1 MGKQLSRRE
10 VLARGAGV
18 AAAVGLG
25 SVAFAGGAVALGR
38 SGGRASGGSAL
49 GGKVGGGG
57 VVVVVPDYPFFPGT
71 TMREDPKLL
80 NGLARKYVAAE
91 GDREAIMT
99 RFLFSS
105 VPVTLFDR
113 IYATKDPA
121 NTLPMGAYLWLFH
134 LSGYFGGVWLRGELV
149 RTGKNA
155 ALSSY
160 SKPQDKAAFTAEVA
174 KADEALDAARGR
186 APALLEY
193 EEASLYD
200 TPPVPP
206 ATMPERGLIDTFG
219 YNEGYL
225 LQIAEKPPAGL
236 STPTGL
242 VDCPPAAV
250 RPLYCSY
257 GTSRLEAL
265 ARFDPVSAKLAAGKG
280 PYAELAEKVPPLQD
294 AAIARG
300 RSVWDGGLNVQGFS
314 QPAYEQLLD
323 ISSAFLET
331 VQATVLATVKS
342 TAEQVV
348 PVGRQAATANACMG
362 VWLSSYIVGITDGRP
377 DRALPEFESL

>member
-1 MGKQLSRRE
+1 MDRLSRRE

-25 SVAFAGGAVALGR
+25 SVRFAPGAG
-38 SGGRASGGSAL
+38 AL
-49 GGKVGGGG
+49 GGSTSGSAGAGPVGGGG
-57 VVVVVPDYPFFPGT
+57 VVVVVPEYPFFTGT
-71 TMREDPKLL
+71 TMQEDPKLL
-80 NGLARKYVAAE
+80 NALARKYVAKQ
-91 GDREAIMT
+91 GDREAVMT

-121 NTLPMGAYLWLFH
+121 STLPMGAYLWLFH

-155 ALSSY
+155 GLSSY

-174 KADEALDAARGR
+174 KADKALDAASGP

-193 EEASLYD
+193 EEASLFD

-206 ATMPERGLIDTFG
+206 ATMPERGLVDTFG

-236 STPTGL
+236 STPAGL
-242 VDCPPAAV
+242 VDCPVATE
-250 RPLYCSY
+250 RPLYCAY
-257 GTSRLEAL
+257 GTNRLQAL
-265 ARFDPVSAKLAAGKG
+265 RRFDPISQKLASGKG
-280 PYAELAEKVPPLQD
+280 PYADLATKIPPLQE
-294 AAIARG
+294 AAITRG
-300 RSVWDGGLNVQGFS
+300 RGVWDGALNVQGFS
-314 QPAYEQLLD
+314 QEAYEQLLD

-342 TAEQVV
+342 TAQGSV

-362 VWLSSYIVGITDGRP
+362 IWLSSYLVGITDGRP
-377 DRALPEFESL
+377 DRTLPEFEAL

>member
-1 MGKQLSRRE
+1 MGEQLSRRE
-10 VLARGAGV
+10 VIVRGAG
-18 AAAVGLG
+18 AAV
-25 SVAFAGGAVALGR
+25 AVALG
-38 SGGRASGGSAL
+38 SAALAGGAGAL
-49 GGKVGGGG
+49 GRGSGDKVGGGG
-57 VVVVVPDYPFFPGT
+57 TVVVVPEYPFFAGS
-71 TMREDPKLL
+71 TMQEDPKFL
-80 NGLARKYVAAE
+80 NALARKYVAKQ
-91 GDREAIMT
+91 GDREAVMT

-155 ALSSY
+155 GLSSY

-174 KADEALDAARGR
+174 KADEALDAASGP

-206 ATMPERGLIDTFG
+206 ATMPTRGLVDTFG

-225 LQIAEKPPAGL
+225 LQIAEKPPVGL

-242 VDCPPAAV
+242 VDCPVATE

-257 GTSRLEAL
+257 GTSRLQAL
-265 ARFDPVSAKLAAGKG
+265 RRFDPISQKLASGKG
-280 PYAELAEKVPPLQD
+280 AYADLAKKIPPLQE
-294 AAIARG
+294 AAITRG
-300 RSVWDGGLNVQGFS
+300 RGVWDGALNVQGFS
-314 QPAYEQLLD
+314 QEAYEQLLD

-342 TAEQVV
+342 TAQGSV

-362 VWLSSYIVGITDGRP
+362 IWLSSYLVGITDGRP
-377 DRALPEFESL
+377 DRKLPEFEAL